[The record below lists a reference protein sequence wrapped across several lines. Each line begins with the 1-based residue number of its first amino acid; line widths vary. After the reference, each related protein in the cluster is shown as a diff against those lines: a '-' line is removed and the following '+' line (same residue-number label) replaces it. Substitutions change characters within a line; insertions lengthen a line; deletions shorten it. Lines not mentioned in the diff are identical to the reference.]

1 MICCCG
7 AIVQDC
13 FLHAEPADKGTL
25 SEVEQ
30 LRYSTGGA
38 PSNVGRALGK
48 LGIAVEAVGCVGAD
62 PAGRWIVDELR
73 AAGVATGGV
82 QVVGDGTSGISM
94 ILVAPDGERTVYCYP
109 GVNDRFDADDIEP
122 SPDWQICHVGYPSL
136 MPRCR
141 GDRLARLFER
151 LRRQGIVTSL
161 DTTWSMAEVPLD
173 DVEAALPHTDILTPN
188 LGEAEQLVGVA
199 PGSGQVEEI
208 AQFLLERGVG
218 TVVIT
223 RGPDGVYLATGAGSA
238 RGRSAPTGVALPPP
252 GLSIHVP
259 AYETREILNTTGA
272 GDTFG
277 AGFLAGLTRSVDPE
291 VALRVGAL
299 AAALHIEGSSVP
311 AFDEVVKMI
320 RGRRTTK
327 SRTGFAAGSP
337 RQMG

>member
-1 MICCCG
+1 MIVCCG

-25 SEVEQ
+25 SEVER

-48 LGIAVEAVGCVGAD
+48 LGIGVEAVGCVGAD
-62 PAGRWIVDELR
+62 PAGRWIVDALR
-73 AAGVATGGV
+73 TAGVGTGGV
-82 QVVGDGTSGISM
+82 QVVEDGTSGISM

-109 GVNDRFDADDIEP
+109 GVNDRFDADDVEP
-122 SPDWQICHVGYPSL
+122 SSDWRICHVGYPSL

-141 GDRLARLFER
+141 GVRLARLFER
-151 LRRQGIVTSL
+151 LRSQGIVTSL

-188 LGEAEQLVGVA
+188 LGEAEQLAGTA
-199 PGSGQVEEI
+199 PGSGRAEAL
-208 AQFLLERGVG
+208 AQFLLDRGVG

-223 RGPDGVYLATGAGSA
+223 RGPEGVYLATGT
-238 RGRSAPTGVALPPP
+238 GRERSTPSGVALPPP

-259 AYETREILNTTGA
+259 AYETRGILNTTGA

-277 AGFLAGLTRSVDPE
+277 AGFLAGLTRGIDPE
-291 VALRVGAL
+291 VALKVGAL

-311 AFDEVVKMI
+311 PFDEVVGMLS
-320 RGRRTTK
+320 GRRTIAE
-327 SRTGFAAGSP
+327 G
-337 RQMG
+337 